1 MNTKV
6 VKETENDIDAIDQLT
21 REVFGREDEA
31 KLVSLLR
38 DRK

>member
-1 MNTKV
+1 MNTKG
-6 VKETENDIDAIDQLT
+6 VKETENDIDAIDELT
-21 REVFGREDEA
+21 REAFGGEDEA